1 MLMKIDKTR
10 LLKYIDDKY
19 NNDDTKL
26 FLKADIN
33 FCKDIIKKK
42 KQADEIV
49 TILYQRIEKNNKE
62 KTKWIQT
69 LLFMQQMMDK
79 IDDQKTLDFYD
90 DKSIETSRVIHNID
104 KQNDVISCICAVIN
118 LQQDTNQ
125 LFLKIHFKEEEA

>member
-1 MLMKIDKTR
+1 MLVKIDKTR

-19 NNDDTKL
+19 NNDDKH
-26 FLKADIN
+26 FLKADID
-33 FCKDIIKKK
+33 FCKNIIKKE
-42 KQADEIV
+42 KQTDNIIK
-49 TILYQRIEKNNKE
+49 ILYQRIEKNNKE
-62 KTKWIQT
+62 KTKLIQT

-104 KQNDVISCICAVIN
+104 KQNDAISCICAVIN

-125 LFLKIHFKEEEA
+125 LFLKIHFKEEDA

>member
-1 MLMKIDKTR
+1 MLVKIDKTR

-19 NNDDTKL
+19 NNDDKY
-26 FLKADIN
+26 FLKADID
-33 FCKDIIKKK
+33 FCKNIIKKE
-42 KQADEIV
+42 KQTDNIIK
-49 TILYQRIEKNNKE
+49 ILYQRIEKNNKE
-62 KTKWIQT
+62 KTKLIQT

-125 LFLKIHFKEEEA
+125 LFLKIHFKEEDA